1 MLDLSDCFNT
11 IPHGSLMRCVSRR
24 VTDGTLL
31 QVIRQWL
38 KVAVIERQDKLEIRT
53 TEAKD

>member
-1 MLDLSDCFNT
+1 
-11 IPHGSLMRCVSRR
+11 MRCVSRR
-24 VTDGTLL
+24 VTDDTLL

-53 TEAKD
+53 MEAKD